1 MDEEQGLSSP
11 IAGGLRGIRRSVSSS
26 VFTGRAVPPP
36 QPDPQT
42 TSLLSQNSLALSNI
56 SGQLASISGQVGSLN
71 NSLALVQQ
79 NLALSDQLDRQ
90 REAAKQKR
98 EAILTEQGLR
108 EGKESDLER
117 KVQFALLTPVRRV
130 ANFAGGILSRLTNFL
145 LILAGGWLV
154 EQTLQ
159 FIRLKSEGNVDALNK
174 LKLRIVSDLLIVG
187 TGITVIV
194 MAVSKAA
201 MLLKGLAA
209 LAFRFVVG
217 TFIKAPFKLL
227 MNFIRNNINNFSTL
241 LRKQFGKAVRNAP
254 KTLLNVA
261 KQPLSILGGL
271 GIGGFGIKKIAEDMK
286 KPSTDG
292 GLKIGKLRLGR
303 ANLIINAIAGAFDF
317 VSRRKDN
324 DNDGKPDQSM
334 VQATSGVASGL
345 IGSGLG
351 FAGGMKLGALAG
363 TFIGGPIGAT
373 IGGILGGILGIA
385 GSMVLGGMA
394 ESASDRLTGVTKSED
409 EGAGDGSNVE
419 PENKEQE
426 VDMSNAELIDSNLS
440 FSKGESVTPI
450 KSDKSEIASNL
461 ELTEGSP
468 TVINIPLNQNQG
480 VSASSGAGSSKQES
494 QPIPNIPSFDFANTS
509 IVMAE
514 SMFNLTG
521 DA

>member
-1 MDEEQGLSSP
+1 MDEEQGLVSP
-11 IAGGLRGIRRSVSSS
+11 IAGGIRGIRRSVSSS

-90 REAAKQKR
+90 RESAKQKR

-159 FIRLKSEGNVDALNK
+159 FIRLKSEGNVDALNR
-174 LKLRIVSDLLIVG
+174 LKFRIVSDLLIVG
-187 TGITVIV
+187 TGITIIV
-194 MAVSKAA
+194 MAVSKAVA
-201 MLLKGLAA
+201 LLKGLGA

-217 TFIKAPFKLL
+217 TFIKAPFKMLS
-227 MNFIRNNINNFSTL
+227 NFIRNNIKNFSQL
-241 LRKQFGKAVRNAP
+241 LRKQFGKAVTSAP
-254 KTLLNVA
+254 KTLLNIA
-261 KQPLSILGGL
+261 KKPLSILGAL
-271 GIGGFGIKKIAEDMK
+271 GFGGFGIKKVVDNIK
-286 KPSTDG
+286 KPPTG
-292 GLKIGKLRLGR
+292 GGRFKLGKLGKFGKFGLL
-303 ANLIINAIAGAFDF
+303 AQAIFGVFDF
-317 VSRRKDN
+317 IARRKDA
-324 DNDGKPDQSM
+324 DNDGKPDQNIL
-334 VQATSGVASGL
+334 QATAGTASGL
-345 IGSGLG
+345 IGYGAG

-363 TFIGGPIGAT
+363 TFVGGPFGAVVGGVLGAILGVIGGSIV
-373 IGGILGGILGIA
+373 GG
-385 GSMVLGGMA
+385 VA
-394 ESASDRLTGVTKSED
+394 EDISDTVTGVDKNKS
-409 EGAGDGSNVE
+409 GDGSNVE
-419 PENKEQE
+419 TENKDQE
-426 VDMSNAELIDSNLS
+426 LDMANVEFVDSNFAFNNS
-440 FSKGESVTPI
+440 DSVTPI
-450 KSDKSEIASNL
+450 KKDTEVAANLALSEG
-461 ELTEGSP
+461 TP

-480 VSASSGAGSSKQES
+480 VSASSGATSSKEES

>member
-1 MDEEQGLSSP
+1 MDEEQGLVSP
-11 IAGGLRGIRRSVSSS
+11 IAGGIRGIRRSVSSS

-42 TSLLSQNSLALSNI
+42 TSLLSQNSLALSSI
-56 SGQLASISGQVGSLN
+56 SGQLAISGQVGSLN

-98 EAILTEQGLR
+98 EAILAEQGLR

-159 FIRLKSEGNVDALNK
+159 FIRLKSEGNVDELNK

-217 TFIKAPFKLL
+217 TFIKAPFKML
-227 MNFIRNNINNFSTL
+227 MNFIKNNVKNFSKL
-241 LRKQFGKAVRNAP
+241 LLQQFGKAVRSAP

-261 KQPLSILGGL
+261 KQPLSILRGL
-271 GIGGFGIKKIAEDMK
+271 GISGFGLKKIAEDVK
-286 KPSTDG
+286 TTISGWFENWWFET
-292 GLKIGKLRLGR
+292 GK
-303 ANLIINAIAGAFDF
+303 ANL
-317 VSRRKDN
+317 S
-324 DNDGKPDQSM
+324 
-334 VQATSGVASGL
+334 
-345 IGSGLG
+345 
-351 FAGGMKLGALAG
+351 
-363 TFIGGPIGAT
+363 
-373 IGGILGGILGIA
+373 
-385 GSMVLGGMA
+385 
-394 ESASDRLTGVTKSED
+394 
-409 EGAGDGSNVE
+409 
-419 PENKEQE
+419 
-426 VDMSNAELIDSNLS
+426 
-440 FSKGESVTPI
+440 
-450 KSDKSEIASNL
+450 
-461 ELTEGSP
+461 
-468 TVINIPLNQNQG
+468 
-480 VSASSGAGSSKQES
+480 
-494 QPIPNIPSFDFANTS
+494 
-509 IVMAE
+509 
-514 SMFNLTG
+514 
-521 DA
+521 